1 MGIHFRALGTER
13 KYFKYQNS
21 IKMKEIEALQ
31 NAGNNVGLVIH
42 EKYQEDKRRTVN
54 KYFATL
60 DGISISPVLDYENL
74 NYFILGYIKAST
86 IINKQINSVC

>member
-1 MGIHFRALGTER
+1 
-13 KYFKYQNS
+13 
-21 IKMKEIEALQ
+21 MKEIEALQ

-42 EKYQEDKRRTVN
+42 EKFQEDKRRTVN

-86 IINKQINSVC
+86 IINKQIHFRVNKNQLLDKSKRIFHH

>member
-1 MGIHFRALGTER
+1 MKQPEEQQHYDSNKALIDENQVRGGKITVADVTAR
-13 KYFKYQNS
+13 D
-21 IKMKEIEALQ
+21 
-31 NAGNNVGLVIH
+31 NVGLVIH

-74 NYFILGYIKAST
+74 NHFILGFSKAKS
-86 IINKQINSVC
+86 IFNY